1 MFPIGL
7 NPADNSAFVLVVEGV
22 VHPISR
28 HYTRSDRVQCSITGA
43 MLLNGCNA
51 PDWVDPGR
59 GATRADEL
67 PSVVCGNGCGFPK
80 ISHVMSL
87 LTFQI
92 VNDSRCNSNVC
103 GSSRKPTR

>member
-1 MFPIGL
+1 MLPIGL

-22 VHPISR
+22 VHPFSR
-28 HYTRSDRVQCSITGA
+28 HYTRSDRVQCSLTGA
-43 MLLNGCNA
+43 MLPIGLS
-51 PDWVDPGR
+51 PGR